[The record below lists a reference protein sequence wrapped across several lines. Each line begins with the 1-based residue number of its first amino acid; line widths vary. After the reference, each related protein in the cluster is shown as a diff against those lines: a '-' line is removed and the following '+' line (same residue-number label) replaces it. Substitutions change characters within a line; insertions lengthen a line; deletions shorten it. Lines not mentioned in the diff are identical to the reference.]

1 MISLRLTVEGHVL
14 STQDKNVITS
24 EDREY
29 MNALVQR
36 NHEEADSLIMIHVL
50 DAYMATDE
58 K

>member
-1 MISLRLTVEGHVL
+1 ML